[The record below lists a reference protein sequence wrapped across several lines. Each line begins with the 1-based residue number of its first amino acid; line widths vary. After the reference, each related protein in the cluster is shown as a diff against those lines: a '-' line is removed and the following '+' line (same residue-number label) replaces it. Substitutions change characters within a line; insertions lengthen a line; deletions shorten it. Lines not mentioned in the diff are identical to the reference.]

1 MSKTL
6 SLKLQ
11 DSIFEETEVI
21 TQKLK
26 MPRNG
31 YINAAVAFYN
41 KLKKRALLQKELALE
56 SKLVRDESLAILET
70 FESFEDDIKEN

>member
-1 MSKTL
+1 MSKIL

-11 DSIFEETEVI
+11 DSIYEETEVI

-41 KLKKRALLQKELALE
+41 KMKKRAILQKELAEE
-56 SKLVRDESLAILET
+56 SQLVRNESLAVLEA
-70 FESFEDDIKEN
+70 FESFEDEIREN